1 MVNCHEN
8 TLFYDTSEA
17 IKFISAE
24 TGLSED
30 IIDKVLEA
38 DVHYMQSVG
47 IIEEDTWMKIINTEN
62 LVTILPLFNYKT
74 WSIDDIKR
82 LFDKYWDDWE
92 LCTENESLKA
102 LKELADKKKG
112 EQLMLK
118 TYRITPAYLGNYT
131 IEAFESGKKVLEIIV
146 DYYNV
151 EGACR
156 VLDAFGYRCTKREY

>member
-1 MVNCHEN
+1 
-8 TLFYDTSEA
+8 
-17 IKFISAE
+17 
-24 TGLSED
+24 
-30 IIDKVLEA
+30 
-38 DVHYMQSVG
+38 
-47 IIEEDTWMKIINTEN
+47 MKIINTED

-82 LFDKYWDDWE
+82 LFDKYGDDWE

-118 TYRITPAYLGNYT
+118 TYRITPTYVGNYQ
-131 IEAFESGKKVLEIIV
+131 IKAFESGKKVLDIIV

-151 EGACR
+151 DGACR
-156 VLDAFGYRCTKREY
+156 VLDAFGYKCTKREY

>member
-1 MVNCHEN
+1 M
-8 TLFYDTSEA
+8 
-17 IKFISAE
+17 
-24 TGLSED
+24 
-30 IIDKVLEA
+30 KV
-38 DVHYMQSVG
+38 
-47 IIEEDTWMKIINTEN
+47 INTED

-82 LFDKYWDDWE
+82 LFDKYGDYWYIEGGTWE

-118 TYRITPAYLGNYT
+118 TYRITPTYVGNYQ
-131 IEAFESGKKVLEIIV
+131 IKAFESGKKVLDIIV

-151 EGACR
+151 DGACR
-156 VLDAFGYRCTKREY
+156 VLDAFGYKCTKREY